1 MANRIRLKRS
11 SSDGAIP
18 LVADLQTGELAVN
31 SHNGRLFTKRDDGVV
46 EEIVEIGAS
55 GPGIAQFETFEGDGI
70 EDEFTLSFEVAQ
82 SKDILVTIN
91 GLLQIP
97 GVHYIVTG
105 TGNDTLDF
113 TIPPPDESEVMVT
126 YFGNTATVQGTTGGT
141 GFTGSVGFTGSQG
154 TQGDTGFTGSIGFT
168 GSQGIQGDIG
178 FTGSQG
184 PPGPVDLQTA
194 GVTSTGALRYAGTTR
209 TNGQLYGGSSD
220 PDSSTTARLNY
231 GGDFYARN
239 VYGIDDVLALSDVKL
254 KEDISSIQNSLDK
267 VRALRGVEYILKS
280 SGKKSIGVIAQEV
293 EKILP
298 EVVGMTDDG
307 TKAVAYG
314 KMIALL
320 IEAIKELSDKVE
332 NNGSSN

>member
-154 TQGDTGFTGSIGFT
+154 
-168 GSQGIQGDIG
+168 IQGDIG

-194 GVTSTGALRYAGTTR
+194 GVSSAGALRYAGTTR